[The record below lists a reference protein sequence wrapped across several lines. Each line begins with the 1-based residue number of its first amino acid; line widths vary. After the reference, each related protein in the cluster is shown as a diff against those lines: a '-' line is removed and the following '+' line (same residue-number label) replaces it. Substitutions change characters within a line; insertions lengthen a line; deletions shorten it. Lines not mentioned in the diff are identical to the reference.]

1 MDKITKPNIKPLAQ
15 GTEFNAKQMSAKGGD
30 LLPAHTA
37 SLESVLVILE
47 GECVLTIAGKENTL
61 KPGDSFIVP
70 PKIKHQIRAIEDFKA
85 VHVMS
90 NDIEFEF
97 FN

>member
-1 MDKITKPNIKPLAQ
+1 MEKITKPNVKPLAQ

-37 SLESVLVILE
+37 SLESVLIILE
-47 GECVLTIAGKENTL
+47 GECVLTIDGKENVL

-70 PKIKHQIRAIEDFKA
+70 PKIKHQIRALTDFRA
-85 VHVMS
+85 VHVMT